1 VKLDVDTLPIVAVD
15 PPAAGPERALDP
27 PFAGIGVVAVVV
39 VAAVVLT
46 AAELLL
52 EDALTIPSTPAAT
65 TMTAAPT
72 AMALVVLRE
81 NMS

>member
-1 VKLDVDTLPIVAVD
+1 MDTLPIVADD

-27 PFAGIGVVAVVV
+27 PFAGIGVVAVV
-39 VAAVVLT
+39 AAVVLA

-52 EDALTIPSTPAAT
+52 EVALTIPKAPPAT

-72 AMALVVLRE
+72 AMDLVSLRE
-81 NMS
+81 NMN